1 MSVTTSID
9 LPERHPVPERLRAD
23 VRFLGGLLG
32 RVLKESGSPGLYE
45 DVEQLRRLM
54 ILAYADWSGN
64 AIHDAEKVVGDFPLS
79 RAAEVA
85 QAFTVYFHLV
95 NLAEENERV
104 RTDSSASGGATDSV
118 LPLALAQLADEVG
131 AEEAQSRLQG
141 LRFHSVLT
149 AHPTEA
155 RRRAV
160 TNAISRISELLADR
174 DHPRMHQ
181 AGLIENER
189 ALMAEIETLWRTS
202 PLRAKKPTPI
212 DEVRGIMAI
221 FDSTLYDAIP
231 STYRRLDNWLLG
243 PDAGRATPKA
253 PAFVRVGSWIGG
265 DRDGNPNVLSS
276 TTREAA
282 AIASD
287 HVLRGLQATADRLGR
302 SLTLDSTTTPPS
314 TALQMLWRRQRQ
326 LDTQLAAEIEA
337 RAVQEPYRRTL
348 SFVAARIDATRL
360 RDADLAYSD
369 PEELL
374 VDLRVIQSS
383 LEADGAVREAYGDL
397 QWLIWQVESFGFH
410 LAELEVRQHS
420 KVHERALADI
430 AEHGVT
436 SNDLDPMTLEVLD
449 VYHAIASLQRRY
461 GPRAAGRY
469 IVSFT
474 QKPEHIAAVYELAA
488 LASEGTTAPV
498 IDAIPLFETFE
509 DLHNAV
515 DIMDEVL
522 TYPMVQRRLEERGRE
537 LEIMLGY
544 SDSSKDVGPVSATLA
559 LYDAQ
564 SRLAQWAERNNISL
578 TLFHGRG
585 GALGRGGGPVH
596 EAILAQPP
604 GSVAGRFKIT
614 EQGEVITA
622 RYGNPVIARR
632 HIEEV
637 AAATLLQ
644 SAPSVGRRNSEA
656 ATRFA
661 GLAEQLDQASRKR
674 FLELVRAPGFAP
686 WFAEVTP
693 LEELGLLPIGSRPA
707 RRGLSVESLEDLRAI
722 PWVFS
727 WTQAR
732 TNLAGWYGLGSA
744 LDSVG
749 DLAVLR
755 EAYREWPLFTSLIN
769 NAELG
774 IAKADSR
781 IAAKYLDLGDRDD
794 LRDLVL
800 GEFRLTMDWVL
811 KITGEAVTLS
821 NTRSLGRAVQLRAPY
836 IDALSLIQ
844 LAALR
849 QIRTG
854 SVEGDDLVN
863 MQRLLLLT
871 VNGVA
876 AGLQNTG

>member
-1 MSVTTSID
+1 MTSPID

-45 DVEQLRRLM
+45 DVERLRTLTIR
-54 ILAYADWSGN
+54 AYADWGGS
-64 AIHDAEKVVGDFPLS
+64 AIHLAEDVVKEFSLE
-79 RAAEVA
+79 RASEVA

-104 RTDSSASGGATDSV
+104 RSDSSASGDRPPV
-118 LPLALAQLADEVG
+118 LPAAIEQLRDEVG
-131 AEEAQSRLQG
+131 PEETVKRLHN

-160 TNAISRISELLADR
+160 TNAIHRISELLAER
-174 DHPRMHQ
+174 DHPRMHE

-202 PLRAKKPTPI
+202 PLRVKKPTPI
-212 DEVRGIMAI
+212 DEVRGIMAV
-221 FDSTLYDAIP
+221 FDATLFEAIP
-231 STYRRLDNWLLG
+231 TTYRRLDNWLLG
-243 PDAGRATPKA
+243 ADAGRAAPKA
-253 PAFVRVGSWIGG
+253 PAFMRIGSWIGG
-265 DRDGNPNVLSS
+265 DRDGNPNVVSA

-287 HVLRGLQATADRLGR
+287 HVLRGLQATAEQLGR
-302 SLTLDSTTTPPS
+302 SLTMDAITTPPS
-314 TALQMLWRRQRQ
+314 PALLALWRSQRQ
-326 LDTQLAAEIEA
+326 LDPQLAERIEA
-337 RAVQEPYRRTL
+337 RALREPYRRTL
-348 SFVAARIDATRL
+348 SFVAARIDATRT
-360 RDADLAYSD
+360 RDADLAYRD
-369 PEELL
+369 PEELIA
-374 VDLRVIQSS
+374 DLRVIQNS
-383 LEADGAVREAYGDL
+383 LVGDGAVREAYGEL
-397 QWLIWQVESFGFH
+397 QGLIWQVESFGFH

-420 KVHERALADI
+420 KVHERALEDI
-430 AEHGVT
+430 RAHGLT
-436 SNDLDPMTLEVLD
+436 SPDLDPMTVETLD
-449 VYHAIASLQRRY
+449 VFHAIASLQRRY

-474 QKPEHIAAVYELAA
+474 QKPEHIAAVFELADY
-488 LASEGTTAPV
+488 ASDGIRAPI

-509 DLHNAV
+509 DLHNSV
-515 DIMDEVL
+515 GIMDQVL
-522 TYPMVQRRLEERGRE
+522 TLPQFQRRLNETGRKV
-537 LEIMLGY
+537 EIMLGY

-559 LYDAQ
+559 LYEAQ
-564 SRLAQWAERNNISL
+564 DGLAKWAERNDIQL

-604 GSVAGRFKIT
+604 GSVANRFKIT

-644 SAPSVGRRNSEA
+644 SAPSVSKRNSEA
-656 ATRFA
+656 AVHFSD
-661 GLAEQLDQASRKR
+661 LAEKLDQVSRER
-674 FLELVRAPGFAP
+674 FLQLVRTPGFAP
-686 WFAEVTP
+686 WFAQVTP
-693 LEELGLLPIGSRPA
+693 LEEIGLLPIGSRPA

-732 TNLAGWYGLGSA
+732 TNLAGWFGLGSA
-744 LDSVG
+744 LDAVG
-749 DLAVLR
+749 DLDLLR
-755 EAYREWPLFTSLIN
+755 HAYREWPLFTSLIN
-769 NAELG
+769 NSELG

-781 IAAKYLDLGDRDD
+781 IAEKYLSLGNREDLK
-794 LRDLVL
+794 DLVL
-800 GEFRLTMDWVL
+800 EEFHLTMDWVL

-836 IDALSLIQ
+836 IDALSLVQ

-849 QIRTG
+849 QLRSGTL
-854 SVEGDDLVN
+854 EGKRLAE